1 MLSCLRFHTKQRHSI
16 GRPYFAS
23 ASGPELEGTRLG
35 SPTMWRAVSGRPGG
49 FGPARL
55 LSRPSLRRCSGGRAA
70 ATVSVTPAVGLADQ
84 PARIRVSGLSPW
96 QEVTLR
102 ALAASEQGSL
112 FEACA
117 HYRADAAGEVDLSR
131 EASRGGGYAGREPMG
146 LFWSLAPAAMEKPY
160 QRLEP
165 RSVKAPLKVELSV
178 HRGYSPPG
186 AIPGPVLGQASV
198 ERWFT
203 RPDVRKIRLKEG
215 AVRGS
220 LFLPPGNG
228 PFPGVID
235 MFGDEGGL
243 IEFRSSLLATHGF
256 AALSLPYFNFEDL
269 PKVMEDFH
277 LEYFEEAAR
286 FLLRHPKINGPGI
299 GVVGTGKGAEL
310 ALSMMTFLPDV
321 VAAVCI
327 SGCSSITAS
336 ALHYG
341 KMTLPGLCFNMS
353 RIRISES
360 GVFDMYEALDDPM
373 DPANSCSRIPVEK
386 AEGHFLFVVGE
397 DDRHWKSS
405 LYAKIAIDC
414 LRQHGK
420 DNFKLLSYAGA
431 GHHINPSFSPV
442 CSVTLDRILGV
453 PILAGGESKAH
464 AHAQEHSWGKILEF
478 LHFHLR

>member
-1 MLSCLRFHTKQRHSI
+1 
-16 GRPYFAS
+16 
-23 ASGPELEGTRLG
+23 
-35 SPTMWRAVSGRPGG
+35 MWRRVTARVWGVSLQYFGGPTTYPFGRV
-49 FGPARL
+49 
-55 LSRPSLRRCSGGRAA
+55 SLRGHNRRGVV
-70 ATVSVTPAVGLADQ
+70 TVSVAPAAGLADQ
-84 PARIRVSGLSPW
+84 PARISVWGLMPL

-102 ALAASEQGSL
+102 ALATNEQGSL
-112 FEACA
+112 FDSCA
-117 HYRADAAGEVDLSR
+117 HYQADKQGEVDLSKD
-131 EASRGGGYAGREPMG
+131 ASKGGDYVGLEPMG
-146 LFWSLAPAAMEKPY
+146 LFWSLSPASMEKPY

-165 RSVKAPLKVELSV
+165 MNVKKEPMKVEMSV
-178 HRGYSPPG
+178 HRGYSQPG
-186 AIPGPVLGQASV
+186 AIPGEVLARTSV
-198 ERWFT
+198 ERWFSL
-203 RPDVRKIRLKEG
+203 PEVRKIRLKEG
-215 AVRGS
+215 VVRGS
-220 LFLPPGNG
+220 LFLPPGDG

-286 FLLRHPKINGPGI
+286 FLLRHPKVKGPGI

-310 ALSMMTFLPDV
+310 ASSMMTFLPEV

-341 KMTLPGLCFNMS
+341 KLTLPGLCFNMS
-353 RIRISES
+353 RVSISEN
-360 GVFDMYEALDDPM
+360 GVFDIYEALDDPM
-373 DPANSCSRIPVEK
+373 DPANSCCRIPIEK
-386 AEGHFLFVVGE
+386 ADGHFLFVVGE
-397 DDRHWKSS
+397 DDRNWKSS
-405 LYAKIAIDC
+405 SYAEIATEC

-420 DNFKLLSYAGA
+420 DNYKLLSYLGA
-431 GHHINPSFSPV
+431 GHRINPSFSPV
-442 CSVTLDRILGV
+442 CLIALDRVLGV
-453 PILAGGESKAH
+453 PILGGGEHRAH